1 MMGHEK
7 RPVARRLRV
16 LLVGGILFA
25 AAMPSA
31 GEMVLARRGHPADF
45 TIVVRTDATECERYA
60 ATELRDFLKRQTDVE
75 LPVVDDSE
83 PLPKHAVLLGKT
95 KFSGEMSGDDLGD
108 EGFRIVAHGSHLFV
122 IGAAGRGPLYG
133 VYELLE
139 RFGGCAWYS
148 TRFEVVPRLEKFSV
162 PDELD
167 ETQRPAFELR
177 TQNGNGLRG
186 HHRLAARNKM
196 NLEGF
201 GPELGGNRFRFDPVL
216 GKCHTFEALMPSA
229 RWFQEHPE
237 YFAESDGRRT
247 GFKTQLCLT
256 NPDVRRICTEEVLK
270 RVAESYPKGIR
281 YYGVS
286 QNDWNTFCRCK
297 ECAAVDRR
305 EKSHSGTL
313 IEFVNHIAEA
323 VERQYPE
330 AVLQTLAY
338 MYTRRPPATLV
349 PRRNVQI
356 CLCTIECDFA
366 RPIAGSR
373 SIENRW
379 TAHSLRKWGSYPSS
393 LGIWDYSID
402 FSCYLHP
409 WPNFKSLR
417 SNIKFYRDCGAS
429 QMLVQ
434 NDGAGINDIW
444 TDLRVWL
451 TAKWMWN
458 PDLDEEALLQRAFR
472 DCFGPAAADVR
483 RAFDELHACPRD
495 TKRFPMG
502 CFERVREPGL
512 LDDCID
518 RAAICL
524 SKAAERAEGTLYAEN
539 VLRARLPVD
548 FTRAIRG
555 YARPFL
561 SGNLQTIDP
570 ARYAEE
576 QAGAQRVVSILNSA
590 GGLGFAGDRA
600 WNEAFKR
607 RIVEFASRP
616 LPQKVTRRLR
626 LEEWNLIG
634 RMPTSFGVVDDPLA
648 RDGKAAFLPGKDE
661 VCIAWFWMDAILTD
675 ADTMYMPRLRVRTGS
690 GIPGGEAFRA
700 GVFNRHDNKAVSG
713 IVVEVP
719 AQANEVP
726 DGGKGRYVWY
736 SLKPFKPRRGD
747 AIWISLAKGEK
758 RPDVWIDCIAI
769 ERLD

>member
-1 MMGHEK
+1 MMRCAK
-7 RPVARRLRV
+7 WPASSRLSV
-16 LLVGGILFA
+16 LLAGGILFA
-25 AAMPSA
+25 TMQSA
-31 GEMVLARRGHPADF
+31 GEIVLASRGHPADF
-45 TIVVRTDATECERYA
+45 TIVVRAEATECERYA
-60 ATELRDFLKRQTDVE
+60 AAELRDFLKRQTDVE
-75 LPVVDDSE
+75 LPIVDDSA
-83 PLPKHAVLLGKT
+83 PLAKHAVILGKT
-95 KFSGEMSGDDLGD
+95 KYSKELCDDNLGD
-108 EGFRIVAHGSHLFV
+108 EGFRLVARPPHLFV
-122 IGAAGRGPLYG
+122 VGASGRGPLYG

-148 TRFEVVPRLEKFSV
+148 TRFEVVPQLEKFSV
-162 PDELD
+162 PSELD

-177 TQNGNGLRG
+177 TQNGNGLRN
-186 HHRLAARNKM
+186 HQRFAARNKM
-196 NLEGF
+196 NLESF
-201 GPELGGNRFRFDPVL
+201 GPELGDNRFRFDPVL

-229 RWFQEHPE
+229 RWFNDHPE
-237 YFAESDGRRT
+237 YFAEIDGRRT

-256 NPDVRRICTEEVLK
+256 NPDVRRICTEETLK

-330 AVLQTLAY
+330 AVIQTLAY
-338 MYTRRPPATLV
+338 TYTRRPPATLV

-366 RPIAGSR
+366 KPIAGSR

-402 FSCYLHP
+402 FACYLHP
-409 WPNFKSLR
+409 WPNLKSLR
-417 SNIKFYRDCGAS
+417 PNMQFYRECGVS

-458 PDLDEEALLQRAFR
+458 PDLDEETLFQRAFR

-483 RAFDELHACPRD
+483 RAFDELHTCPRD

-502 CFERVREPGL
+502 CFERVRSLGL
-512 LDDCID
+512 SNTHID
-518 RAAICL
+518 IAAAHL
-524 SKAAERAEGTLYAEN
+524 AKAAELAEGTLYAEN

-561 SGNLQTIDP
+561 SRDIGKIDP
-570 ARYAEE
+570 LRYAEE
-576 QAGAQRVVSILNSA
+576 QAGARRVVSVLESP

-600 WNEAFKR
+600 WTEAFR
-607 RIVEFASRP
+607 QRIVEFASRP
-616 LPQKVTRRLR
+616 KPEKAVRRLR

-634 RMPTSFGVVDDPLA
+634 RIPTSFSVVDDPLA

-661 VCIAWFWMDAILTD
+661 VCIAWFWMDAVETD
-675 ADTMYMPRLRVRTGS
+675 ADSLYMPRLRVRTSS
-690 GIPGGEAFRA
+690 GVSSGEAFRA
-700 GVFNRHDNKAVSG
+700 GVYNRIDEKAISG
-713 IVVEVP
+713 IIVP
-719 AQANEVP
+719 VSSDSNDVSS
-726 DGGKGRYVWY
+726 DGKGRYVWY
-736 SLKPFKPRRGD
+736 SLKPFTPRHGD
-747 AIWISLAKGEK
+747 AIWISLAKGAK
-758 RPDVWIDCIAI
+758 RPDVWIDCISL
-769 ERLD
+769 ERLAK

>member
-1 MMGHEK
+1 MIRHAK
-7 RPVARRLRV
+7 WPAFSLLPVLFA
-16 LLVGGILFA
+16 GGILFA
-25 AAMPSA
+25 TMPSA
-31 GEMVLARRGHPADF
+31 GEIVLASRGHPADL
-45 TIVVRTDATECERYA
+45 TIVIRAKATECERYA
-60 ATELRDFLKRQTDVE
+60 AAELRDFLKRQTDVE
-75 LPVVDDSE
+75 LPIADDSN
-83 PLPKHAVLLGKT
+83 PLPERAVILGNT
-95 KFSGEMSGDDLGD
+95 KYSKELCDDNLGD
-108 EGFRIVAHGSHLFV
+108 EGFRLVARPPYLFV
-122 IGAAGRGPLYG
+122 VGGSGRGPLYG

-148 TRFEVVPRLEKFSV
+148 TRFEVVPQLEKFSV
-162 PDELD
+162 PSELD
-167 ETQRPAFELR
+167 ETQHPAFELR
-177 TQNGNGLRG
+177 TQNGNGLRN
-186 HHRLAARNKM
+186 HHRFAARNKM
-196 NLEGF
+196 NLESF
-201 GPELGGNRFRFDPVL
+201 GPELGGNRFRFDPRL

-229 RWFQEHPE
+229 RWFKDHPE
-237 YFAESDGRRT
+237 YFAEIDGRRT

-256 NPDVRRICTEEVLK
+256 NPDVRRICTEETLK

-330 AVLQTLAY
+330 AVIQTLAY
-338 MYTRRPPATLV
+338 TYTRRPPATLV
-349 PRRNVQI
+349 PRQNVQI

-366 RPIAGSR
+366 KPIAGSR

-402 FSCYLHP
+402 FACYLHP

-417 SNIKFYRDCGAS
+417 PNMQFYRDCGVS

-434 NDGAGINDIW
+434 NDGAGVNDIW

-451 TAKWMWN
+451 AAKWMWN
-458 PDLDEEALLQRAFR
+458 PDLDEETLLQRAFR

-502 CFERVREPGL
+502 CFERVRNPGL
-512 LDDCID
+512 SNIYID
-518 RAAICL
+518 RAAVYL
-524 SKAAERAEGTLYAEN
+524 AKAAERADGTLYAEN

-561 SGNLQTIDP
+561 SCDISKIDP
-570 ARYAEE
+570 LRYAEE
-576 QAGAQRVVSILNSA
+576 QSGARRVVSILESP

-600 WNEAFKR
+600 WTEAFR
-607 RIVEFASRP
+607 QRIVEFASRP
-616 LPQKVTRRLR
+616 KPKKAVRRLR

-634 RMPTSFGVVDDPLA
+634 RIPTSFGVVDDPLA
-648 RDGKAAFLPGKDE
+648 RDGKAVLLPGKDE
-661 VCIAWFWMDAILTD
+661 ICTAWFWMEAVQTD
-675 ADTMYMPRLRVRTGS
+675 ADALYMPRLRIRTSPGVH
-690 GIPGGEAFRA
+690 GGEAFRA
-700 GVFNRHDNKAVSG
+700 GVYNRIDELAISGMIVPVS
-713 IVVEVP
+713 
-719 AQANEVP
+719 P
-726 DGGKGRYVWY
+726 DSNDVSSGMKDRYVWY
-736 SLKPFKPRRGD
+736 SLKPFTPRRGD
-747 AIWISLAKGEK
+747 TIWIGLAKGAK
-758 RPDVWIDCIAI
+758 RPDVWIDCISL
-769 ERLD
+769 ERLSK